1 MSPPV
6 LKKTQTTFI
15 YFYMHLDTWKIGRI
29 YLKILKLVTS
39 GEGSRTRG
47 F

>member
-1 MSPPV
+1 MSPPA

-29 YLKILKLVTS
+29 YQNFKTGYL
-39 GEGSRTRG
+39 
-47 F
+47 